1 MDQSSRMPSRLGL
14 LLGGAS
20 WILTLLYFIGQ
31 LVAQAAWKTPYS
43 LLDNRVSDLGN
54 TGCGRTLANAYI
66 CSPLHV
72 VMNATFVVTGVLI
85 LLGLF
90 LTRSIWPRRRLTTW
104 GLILLGVA
112 GVGRILIGLSPENVN
127 VLFHVIGALNIPTGN
142 AAMILLGL
150 AIWHEHLGRRSRRAS
165 KRDPHGASAASGAIE
180 LAWFSVLSG
189 VIGFLGL
196 LVGPFLV
203 ILTGHGGGLAER
215 IALYPLIIW
224 LIVFGLSFVKR
235 RDASVSDQAPAVD
248 PAVSYVSA
256 DQIRVSRPQMET
268 RDKSAGQALVSH
280 PETGNAGLVG
290 TVITICCPGPRV
302 HRSSRGDLPGQR
314 GRHVVVAH
322 K

>member
-1 MDQSSRMPSRLGL
+1 M
-14 LLGGAS
+14 
-20 WILTLLYFIGQ
+20 
-31 LVAQAAWKTPYS
+31 AAPPP
-43 LLDNRVSDLGN
+43 DDL
-54 TGCGRTLANAYI
+54 
-66 CSPLHV
+66 
-72 VMNATFVVTGVLI
+72 
-85 LLGLF
+85 
-90 LTRSIWPRRRLTTW
+90 

-112 GVGRILIGLSPENVN
+112 GVGTVLIGLSPENVN

-150 AIWHEHLGRRSRRAS
+150 AIWHEHLGRRIAPRRAEEERGDTLFVAERRRGRRAP
-165 KRDPHGASAASGAIE
+165 KRDPRGASAASGAIE

-235 RDASVSDQAPAVD
+235 RHTSVSDQAPAVD

-256 DQIRVSRPQMET
+256 DQIPVSRPQMET

-280 PETGNAGLVG
+280 PETGNAGWGG
-290 TVITICCPGPRV
+290 TVITIWSPGPRV